1 LKRNPNPNRFSIF
14 FSKAQKN
21 LNCPNKNP
29 IKTNKTWYMG
39 KIRINRIGV
48 NQKPKSS
55 FVIPSQKQKGL
66 ESHAE
71 ADPVMAKTINM
82 MVS

>member
-1 LKRNPNPNRFSIF
+1 
-14 FSKAQKN
+14 
-21 LNCPNKNP
+21 
-29 IKTNKTWYMG
+29 MG
-39 KIRINRIGV
+39 KIKINRIGV

-55 FVIPSQKQKGL
+55 LVIPSQKQKGL

-71 ADPVMAKTINM
+71 ADPVIAKTINI

>member
-1 LKRNPNPNRFSIF
+1 
-14 FSKAQKN
+14 
-21 LNCPNKNP
+21 
-29 IKTNKTWYMG
+29 MG
-39 KIRINRIGV
+39 KIRINRIRV

-71 ADPVMAKTINM
+71 ADPVIAKTINM
-82 MVS
+82 MVDPWLDYPRILNHNTRNLRTNNFTL